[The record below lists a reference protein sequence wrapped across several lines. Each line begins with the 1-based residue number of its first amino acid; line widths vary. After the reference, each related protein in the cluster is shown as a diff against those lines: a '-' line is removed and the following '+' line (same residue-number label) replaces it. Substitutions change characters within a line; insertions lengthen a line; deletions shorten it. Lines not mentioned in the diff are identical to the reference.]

1 MKTTNEIQKQLEK
14 KSDDYLKVKAEE
26 IVKIIK
32 DIQEECNGRGMFYDY
47 ISDWT
52 EWKNTAGHDDEKRNT
67 LKRMVDWGDLKWKL
81 HRELQINFKEK
92 LVSKH
97 TKELLSKLEIF

>member
-1 MKTTNEIQKQLEK
+1 MKTTNEIQKQLER
-14 KSDDYLKVKAEE
+14 KSDDYLKAKAEE

-47 ISDWT
+47 ISDYN
-52 EWKNTAGHDDEKRNT
+52 EWCDTAGHDDDKRRSLQMSVQWSG
-67 LKRMVDWGDLKWKL
+67 LKHKL
-81 HRELQINFKEK
+81 HRELQMNFKEK

>member
-32 DIQEECNGRGMFYDY
+32 DIQEECNGRVMFYDY
-47 ISDWT
+47 ISDYK
-52 EWKNTAGHDDEKRNT
+52 EWCDTAGHDYEKRRS
-67 LKRMVDWGDLKWKL
+67 LQRMVEWSGLKHKL
-81 HRELQINFKEK
+81 HRELQMNFKEK

>member
-1 MKTTNEIQKQLEK
+1 MKTTNEIQKQLER

-47 ISDWT
+47 ISDYK
-52 EWKNTAGHDDEKRNT
+52 EWCDTAGHDDEKRGRLT
-67 LKRMVDWGDLKWKL
+67 RIVEWSGLKHKL

-92 LVSKH
+92 LVRKH